1 MRSIRT
7 FAQAVTA
14 AVTLAVVALVRATT
28 ASAQPAPIEPDR
40 TPTPATTS
48 SGFDLWP
55 TVALVIV
62 AALLVVATASAIA
75 VAVTSRR
82 RQEHRPAPA

>member
-1 MRSIRT
+1 MRTIRT
-7 FAQAVTA
+7 FTQAVTA
-14 AVTLAVVALVRATT
+14 AVTLAVVALFGATT

-40 TPTPATTS
+40 TPPPATTS
-48 SGFDLWP
+48 SAFDLWP

-62 AALLVVATASAIA
+62 GALLVVATAFAITL
-75 VAVTSRR
+75 AVTSRR

>member
-14 AVTLAVVALVRATT
+14 AVTLAVVALVGATT

-40 TPTPATTS
+40 TPPATTS

-62 AALLVVATASAIA
+62 AVLLVVATAFAIT

-82 RQEHRPAPA
+82 RQERRPAPA